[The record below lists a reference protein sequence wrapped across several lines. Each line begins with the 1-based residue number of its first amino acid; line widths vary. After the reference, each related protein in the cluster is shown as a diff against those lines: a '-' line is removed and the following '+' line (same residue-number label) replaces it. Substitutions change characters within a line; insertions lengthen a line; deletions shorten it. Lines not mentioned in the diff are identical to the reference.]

1 MEKSAEKT
9 LTELNNGFMIFLKEW
24 DDIKK
29 NGFRFCATNTNE
41 IGNMSQDIDD
51 LRRQYDILDN
61 KKAAKWTERA
71 LLAIMILILSAG
83 IVTFLG
89 GQNNEKASIETGGHI
104 LDLKP
109 HGIAESY

>member
-1 MEKSAEKT
+1 MEDSEKKT

-29 NGFRFCATNTNE
+29 NGFRFCATNNNE
-41 IGNMSQDIDD
+41 IRNMSQDIDD

-71 LLAIMILILSAG
+71 LLAIMILILSGG
-83 IVTFLG
+83 IATFLG
-89 GQNNEKASIETGGHI
+89 GKDNEKTSIEARGSV

-109 HGIAESY
+109 HGVAESY